1 MFNPNSA
8 IDRIKNSLSYKLGF
22 AILEH
27 KKQHGGGYITLS
39 YKLYKINQQ
48 HKKEQKLYKQTIKI
62 FPQLTYLKVES
73 CRDYNES
80 IKYKYHFSYML
91 GEALIKAH
99 KTWHKGGYFK
109 LPSLLKEKYKL
120 YKNIQ
125 NIINILPQNLHYHFY
140 NSTIK
145 NHKINIQD
153 LIDIL
158 KQHKDYKPILENIFH
173 NFDFFIKHFD
183 LIRIW
188 LSSKDFKEKYKQENH
203 PYPSLLDPKKLNDQN
218 EKINYKNIP
227 AELAWEMNLPLPDNY
242 KFVFLSGGLSGH
254 AAMMSFFSAC
264 NIGYLYHHMNPIK
277 SRYIEYYGFNENL
290 DKYAIITYGQY
301 SLSQGLNIICKYLNL
316 VKINIPIVFLVRDP
330 ISRLKTGVNHP
341 ILNPKSEKDLCLNS
355 DYRKVFKNKMYV
367 GDIGRKFYY
376 ADKPSM
382 KYLPRWINDDTI
394 YQTSLCNMMPSE
406 NITYIDMEE
415 IKPEKAFDTMCALA
429 NKFGFNKPIDESFFK
444 GVMNGDLTGFIPI
457 NFFANEENLDCN
469 DVFVYKNNS
478 IHLQITSTN
487 LIKFYGK
494 SKEYI
499 NIISDFFDKPLK
511 YDNLGIFIKPQD
523 YEQLKQNCELLQAT
537 KKYLAN
543 FIKALEERIEIEK
556 SKLFKEDDVLNYLKE
571 NKELRIRLKKLL
583 DKELIHIKQY
593 RPDIV
598 ASWKYYQEFE
608 RMCKELDGN

>member
-242 KFVFLSGGLSGH
+242 KFVFLLIHGAGTTT
-254 AAMMSFFSAC
+254 MTR
-264 NIGYLYHHMNPIK
+264 YLRICDINLNRHWGDPIFQYMDSYRLLMK
-277 SRYIEYYGFNENL
+277 CLGCYN
-290 DKYAIITYGQY
+290 AIILAGQVQQRHKNMVLKFY
-301 SLSQGLNIICKYLNL
+301 YLIQKIVPAIC
-316 VKINIPIVFLVRDP
+316 VVRDP
-330 ISRLKTGVNHP
+330 ISTLRPIVNHYGNLKHP
-341 ILNPKSEKDLCLNS
+341 KEQIRSDIDVYSNLNEIFDIKVPYAYPDIKGNPTLNTVKEYAYDKYGDFFILNLKINVIKNINKIFYISMDDILPGRSYKTLCDLSEKLGFKFPNDNELFYQKTNSS
-355 DYRKVFKNKMYV
+355 DYHVDLLFFPKRIHIRQGNSNIVLEITKQK
-367 GDIGRKFYY
+367 
-376 ADKPSM
+376 
-382 KYLPRWINDDTI
+382 KYSD
-394 YQTSLCNMMPSE
+394 E
-406 NITYIDMEE
+406 YID
-415 IKPEKAFDTMCALA
+415 C
-429 NKFGFNKPIDESFFK
+429 N
-444 GVMNGDLTGFIPI
+444 
-457 NFFANEENLDCN
+457 NL
-469 DVFVYKNNS
+469 F
-478 IHLQITSTN
+478 T
-487 LIKFYGK
+487 
-494 SKEYI
+494 
-499 NIISDFFDKPLK
+499 ISDFLLNEICLIVYAKRIDYDSLKHIIRDSFIVGFFLEYFDRLESFYLNERKKLINEK
-511 YDNLGIFIKPQD
+511 DMLMFMRKDKKIVLQYKEKFDREFAH
-523 YEQLKQNCELLQAT
+523 LKQC
-537 KKYLAN
+537 
-543 FIKALEERIEIEK
+543 
-556 SKLFKEDDVLNYLKE
+556 
-571 NKELRIRLKKLL
+571 
-583 DKELIHIKQY
+583 

>member
-1 MFNPNSA
+1 NPNSA

-27 KKQHGGGYITLS
+27 KKQHGGGYITIP
-39 YKLYKINQQ
+39 YKLYKIKQQ

-62 FPQLTYLKVES
+62 FPHLAYPKVES
-73 CRDYNES
+73 CKDYNES

-99 KTWHKGGYFK
+99 KTWYKGGYFK

-120 YKNIQ
+120 YSNIQ
-125 NIINILPQNLHYHFY
+125 NIINVLPQNLHYHFY
-140 NSTIK
+140 NLTIK

-153 LIDIL
+153 LAYIL

-173 NFDFFIKHFD
+173 NFNFFIKHFD
-183 LIRIW
+183 FIRIW

-203 PYPSLLDPKKLNDQN
+203 PYPSLLDPKKLNNEN

-242 KFVFLSGGLSGH
+242 EFVFLSGGVSGH
-254 AAMMSFFSAC
+254 AAMMKFLEDC
-264 NIGYLYHHMNPIK
+264 CIGLYTRQTYRGGDVIGIYHDQYLILQKKHYNILVYMN
-277 SRYIEYYGFNENL
+277 YGNIQL
-290 DKYAIITYGQY
+290 KDKEKLI
-301 SLSQGLNIICKYLNL
+301 SLFDLKRRVL
-316 VKINIPIVFLVRDP
+316 FLVRDP
-330 ISRLKTGVNHP
+330 ISRLKSRVNHIAP
-341 ILNPKSEKDLCLNS
+341 NKFAKYDFCLDSDVRKVVDVKRYYSIEGISDFPEINILENYINS
-355 DYRKVFKNKMYV
+355 DFLCYSSLIKN
-367 GDIGRKFYY
+367 FN
-376 ADKPSM
+376 S
-382 KYLPRWINDDTI
+382 
-394 YQTSLCNMMPSE
+394 
-406 NITYIDMEE
+406 NIFYIDMDE

-429 NKFGFNKPIDESFFK
+429 NKFGFSRPIDEKKFSH
-444 GVMNGDLTGFIPI
+444 I
-457 NFFANEENLDCN
+457 
-469 DVFVYKNNS
+469 VFDDTIGYFPMRLHVNN
-478 IHLQITSTN
+478 IVVVVNTEFRAKQTQQ
-487 LIKFYGK
+487 

-523 YEQLKQNCELLQAT
+523 YKQLKQNNELLQAT
-537 KKYLAN
+537 KNYLTN

-556 SKLFKEDDVLNYLKE
+556 SKLFKENDVLNYLKE
-571 NKELRIRLKKLL
+571 NKKLRVKLKKLL
-583 DKELIHIKQY
+583 DKELVHLKQY

-608 RMCKELDGN
+608 KMCKELDGD